1 MKNLFKLVIFS
12 LLIVSCAHVAQP
24 GRFIASKGEAPF
36 FGPEWTFTNSKLEE
50 AGRKAGSNIVNTPEN
65 EAARDELAQKIM
77 KACDNCVMESFAD
90 KYGADMHRIY
100 VDNNKWFIDVTVDP
114 WVVEVKTSPLTAE
127 QFKGQGE
134 FIQRVV
140 FDSAKEI
147 GITPS
152 VHSGGGHIHIDLER
166 AFEGDV
172 VHFKNFLVDM
182 TNNSFL
188 NRGTFGDDK
197 WNAPTLAELT
207 KKQQEAFK
215 TIIADVE
222 ANPKKWTIKKL
233 ARKIETEVYTA
244 NPADWSPS
252 HKYQNINLTRVG
264 LKSDATVEIRGFHAQ
279 KDATHFVALTEL
291 LDQRIEWIKTQKNIF
306 FDPKLAFEG
315 VSSKMITN
323 RLWKYSFE
331 AGVEFDRLKNYSM
344 TVLRGID
351 PEVKMVWP
359 LVEAKLGREEGLKY
373 MIKLY
378 GEDYSYPRDFIQKL
392 KTMSQDADAGVAKA
406 AKFILFKN
414 QTKGNCLDL
423 LRGIIFR

>member
-1 MKNLFKLVIFS
+1 MKNLIKFVVLSF
-12 LLIVSCAHVAQP
+12 LILSCAHVTKP
-24 GRFIASKGEAPF
+24 GRYIASKGESPF
-36 FGPEWTFTNSKLEE
+36 FGPEWTFTNSVLEE

-77 KACDNCVMESFAD
+77 KACDNCVIESFAD

-100 VDNNKWFIDVTVDP
+100 VDDNKWFIDVTVDP

-127 QFKGQGE
+127 QFKSQGD

-152 VHSGGGHIHIDLER
+152 VRSGGGHIHIDLER

-172 VHFKNFLVDM
+172 MHFKNFLVDM

-188 NRGTFGDDK
+188 NRGTFGDDQ

-207 KKQQEAFK
+207 KKQQQAFQR
-215 TIIADVE
+215 IIDDVN

-233 ARKIETEVYTA
+233 AKKVESEVYTA
-244 NPADWSPS
+244 NPADWNPT
-252 HKYQNINLTRVG
+252 HKYQNLNLTRVG

-279 KDATHFVALTEL
+279 KDATHFVAITEL
-291 LDQRIEWIKTQKNIF
+291 LDKRIEWIKTQKNIAF
-306 FDPKLAFEG
+306 EPKLAFEA

-331 AGVEFDRLKNYSM
+331 AGVEFDRLKSYSM
-344 TVLRGID
+344 TSLRGLD

-373 MIKLY
+373 MINLY
-378 GEDYSYPRDFIQKL
+378 GEDYSYPRDFVKSL
-392 KTMSQDADAGVAKA
+392 KSMSQDLDPEVAKV
-406 AKFILFKN
+406 AKFVLVKN
-414 QTKGNCLDL
+414 QSSGNCLDL
-423 LRGIIFR
+423 LRGIIAL

>member
-1 MKNLFKLVIFS
+1 MKNLFKFVVVS
-12 LLIVSCAHVAQP
+12 LLIVSCAHVAKP
-24 GRFIASKGEAPF
+24 GRYIASKGESPF

-127 QFKGQGE
+127 QFKSQGE

-147 GITPS
+147 AITPS
-152 VHSGGGHIHIDLER
+152 VRSGGGHIHIDLER

-172 VHFKNFLVDM
+172 MHFKNFLVDL

-188 NRGTFGDDK
+188 NRGTFGDDM

-207 KKQQEAFK
+207 KQQQEAFK
-215 TIIADVE
+215 SIIADVE

-279 KDATHFVALTEL
+279 KDATHFVAVTEL
-291 LDQRIEWIKTQKNIF
+291 LDKRIEWIKAQKNIA
-306 FDPKLAFEG
+306 FDPQLAFETVNG
-315 VSSKMITN
+315 KTITN

-331 AGVEFDRLKNYSM
+331 AGVEFERLKKYSM
-344 TVLRGID
+344 TSLKGINPD
-351 PEVKMVWP
+351 VKIVWP
-359 LVEAKLGREEGLKY
+359 LVEEKLGKEEGLKY

-378 GEDYSYPRDFIQKL
+378 GEDFSYSRDFIKKL
-392 KTMSQDADAGVAKA
+392 KTMTDDPDMKVVKV
-406 AKFILFKN
+406 AKFILLKN
-414 QTKGNCLDL
+414 QTSGNCLDL
-423 LRGIIFR
+423 LRGLITR